1 MALFNLG
8 PRGSKTTDKAI
19 VNKIKSIDTNPGA
32 VRLTGGSS
40 LMDLIKTSVSL
51 ASTYLGKYKDKY
63 RVITSIEELNEY
75 IDRILENEIY
85 SIDTETTSLDP
96 ITTTIVGFSLYTPGQ
111 KAVYVPL
118 NHISYITMVKCDNQI
133 PISEATIA
141 LKRLEQTKAVLFNGK
156 FDYRVIK
163 NQLNINIKVYYD
175 GYLAAKILNENEPNA
190 GLKAL
195 YAKYCEKVEDSKSFK
210 DLFDGVPFSHIP
222 INTAYIY
229 GARDAEI
236 TYGLYEF
243 QKQFLDLNNDR
254 EDLRKM
260 AEVFWNIEMPIVTIV
275 GDTEDNGVILDTEY
289 AQELSVKYHK
299 MLEEKLDKFYNICNM
314 YSDEINSYKIKSK
327 DNVLSDPIN
336 IASPKQVAVL
346 LYDVLGLT
354 SNDKRKPRGTGE
366 EILLGMDHEICKAIL
381 EYREVAKLLSTYI
394 DKLPND
400 INSQTN
406 RVHCSFNQYGAV
418 TGRFSSSD
426 PNMQNIPSH
435 NNDIRKMFVADK
447 GKYMLSCDY
456 SAQEPRLTAQMCKD
470 KKMLKAYKEG
480 KDLYCEIASIAFNVP
495 YEECKEFREDGTKNP
510 QGKERRSQAKT
521 IVLGVCYGRQIP
533 SIAEQLNTTI
543 KKAEEIYNK
552 IMIAFPGLH
561 QFMIDSQ
568 NMARQLG
575 YVTTNWGRKRRLP
588 DMQLPQYEFTVNS
601 SKSKNFDPLDFGSEQ
616 DNELTEEEMHS
627 YTNMLNS
634 CRGYKQK
641 LNVLEK
647 LKSDGITVKDN
658 SLKINDAERQ
668 CVNAR
673 IQGSAAD
680 LTKRAIY
687 LLGTNDRLKELGF
700 ELSLYVHDE
709 IIGQCPKEN
718 VKEVKQLLEQCMV
731 DAGEGLEVPLI
742 CDTEITEGWYH
753 DPVEV

>member
-40 LMDLIKTSVSL
+40 LMDLIKTSISL

-63 RVITSIEELNEY
+63 RVITSTEELNEY

-118 NHISYITMVKCDNQI
+118 NHVSYITMVKCDNQI

-163 NQLNINIKVYYD
+163 NQLNVNIKVYYD

-299 MLEEKLDKFYNICNM
+299 ILEEKLDKFYNICNM

-647 LKSDGITVKDN
+647 LKSEGITVKDN

>member
-63 RVITSIEELNEY
+63 RVIISTEELNEY

-118 NHISYITMVKCDNQI
+118 NHVSYITMVKCDNQI

-163 NQLNINIKVYYD
+163 NQLNANIKVYYD

-299 MLEEKLDKFYNICNM
+299 ILEEKLDKFYNICNM

-647 LKSDGITVKDN
+647 LKSEGITVKDN